1 MKNLSV
7 LHDMALFVEVAR
19 TGSFSRASLS
29 LGMPGA
35 TLSRRIAGMEKQL
48 GVRLFDRSTRRVE
61 LTTAGR
67 RYFDRCAAL
76 VDEARLAEEALKEVA
91 SHADGHLR
99 VSMPVDLGVH
109 VVGPLLPDFARA
121 YPGITFEI
129 DLSPRHADIVGE
141 HVDVAIRIGTVRE
154 DQLVVRRV
162 GWVEQA
168 LYASPAYLAARSPPQ
183 LPAELAAHD
192 CIFVSVQRREPRWH
206 LRHGT
211 DACEVTVRGRFG
223 VNNHGLMQL
232 LAERGMGI
240 AALTPA
246 LVQSA
251 VLQGRLV
258 PVLASW
264 SVPRLPI
271 HAVVAS
277 HLQSAAVRAF
287 VDFLSQRFSDLPA
300 HTLFERLAPLRG

>member
-19 TGSFSRASLS
+19 TGSFNRASLS

-67 RYFDRCAAL
+67 RYFDRCASL
-76 VDEARLAEEALKEVA
+76 VDEARLAEEALKEAA

-109 VVGPLLPDFARA
+109 VVGPLLPEFARA
-121 YPGITFEI
+121 YPGISFDI
-129 DLSPRHADIVGE
+129 DLSPRHADVVGE
-141 HVDVAIRIGTVRE
+141 QVDVAIRIGTVRE
-154 DQLVVRRV
+154 DHLVVRRI
-162 GWVEQA
+162 GWIQQA
-168 LYASPAYLAARSPPQ
+168 LYASPAYLAVRSPPQ
-183 LPAELAAHD
+183 TPAELAAHD
-192 CIFVSVQRREPRWH
+192 CIYGSAQRREPRWH
-206 LRHGT
+206 LQHGT
-211 DACEVTVRGRFG
+211 DTCDVPVRGRFG
-223 VNNHGLMQL
+223 VNNHGLMQQ

-246 LVQSA
+246 LVQNA

-264 SVPRLPI
+264 TVPRLPI
-271 HAVVAS
+271 QAVVAS
-277 HLQSAAVRAF
+277 HLQPAAVRAF
-287 VDFLSQRFSDLPA
+287 VDFLAQRLG
-300 HTLFERLAPLRG
+300 E

>member
-67 RYFDRCAAL
+67 RYFERCAAL
-76 VDEARLAEEALKEVA
+76 VDEARLAEEARKEVA

-121 YPGITFEI
+121 YPGITFDI
-129 DLSPRHADIVGE
+129 DLSPRHAEVVGE
-141 HVDVAIRIGTVRE
+141 HADVAIALGPCVTTSWWCGA
-154 DQLVVRRV
+154 LAGWSRRFTHH
-162 GWVEQA
+162 GPI
-168 LYASPAYLAARSPPQ
+168 LPRAARRSNR
-183 LPAELAAHD
+183 LNW
-192 CIFVSVQRREPRWH
+192 QRTIAFLCLFSGGSRDGICATAQT
-206 LRHGT
+206 L
-211 DACEVTVRGRFG
+211 VR
-223 VNNHGLMQL
+223 
-232 LAERGMGI
+232 
-240 AALTPA
+240 
-246 LVQSA
+246 
-251 VLQGRLV
+251 
-258 PVLASW
+258 
-264 SVPRLPI
+264 
-271 HAVVAS
+271 
-277 HLQSAAVRAF
+277 
-287 VDFLSQRFSDLPA
+287 
-300 HTLFERLAPLRG
+300 

>member
-19 TGSFSRASLS
+19 TGSFNRASLS

-35 TLSRRIAGMEKQL
+35 TLSRRIAGMEKHL

-61 LTTAGR
+61 MTAAGR
-67 RYFDRCAAL
+67 RYFERCATL
-76 VDEARLAEEALKEVA
+76 VDEARIAEEALKEVA
-91 SHADGHLR
+91 SHTDGHIR

-121 YPGITFEI
+121 YPGISFDI
-129 DLSPRHADIVGE
+129 DLSPRHADVVGE
-141 HVDVAIRIGTVRE
+141 HVDVAIRIGTVR
-154 DQLVVRRV
+154 DDTLVVRRI
-162 GWVEQA
+162 GWVELA
-168 LYASPAYLAARSPPQ
+168 LYASPAYLAVRSLPQ
-183 LPAELAAHD
+183 TPAELAAHD
-192 CIFVSVQRREPRWH
+192 CIFVSGQQREPLWNLH
-206 LRHGT
+206 HGT
-211 DACEVTVRGRFG
+211 DAFAVPVHGRFG

-246 LVQSA
+246 LVQSS
-251 VLQGRLV
+251 VLQGQLV
-258 PVLASW
+258 PVLAEW
-264 SVPRLPI
+264 SVPQLAI

-277 HLQSAAVRAF
+277 HLQPAAVRAF
-287 VDFLSQRFSDLPA
+287 VDFLAKRLGELP
-300 HTLFERLAPLRG
+300 

>member
-19 TGSFSRASLS
+19 TGSFNRASLS
-29 LGMPGA
+29 LAMPGA

-67 RYFDRCAAL
+67 RYFDRCAPL

-121 YPGITFEI
+121 YPGITFDI
-129 DLSPRHADIVGE
+129 DLSPRHTDVVGE
-141 HVDVAIRIGTVRE
+141 HVDVAIRIGTVRQ
-154 DQLVVRRV
+154 DQLVVRRI

-168 LYASPAYLAARSPPQ
+168 LYAAPAYLAVRSPPQ
-183 LPAELAAHD
+183 QPAELAAHD
-192 CIFVSVQRREPRWH
+192 CIFGSAQREPRWQLH
-206 LRHGT
+206 HGT
-211 DACEVTVRGRFG
+211 DACDVPVRGRFG

-240 AALTPA
+240 AALTPVLA
-246 LVQSA
+246 QSA

-258 PVLASW
+258 PVLVPW

-277 HLQSAAVRAF
+277 HLQPAAVRAF
-287 VDFLSQRFSDLPA
+287 VDFLA
-300 HTLFERLAPLRG
+300 KRLGE

>member
-19 TGSFSRASLS
+19 TGSFNRASLS

-48 GVRLFDRSTRRVE
+48 GVRLFDRNTRRVA

-67 RYFDRCAAL
+67 RYFERCAAL
-76 VDEARLAEEALKEVA
+76 VDEARLAEEALKAVA

-109 VVGPLLPDFARA
+109 VIGPLLPDFARA
-121 YPGITFEI
+121 YPGITFDI
-129 DLSPRHADIVGE
+129 DLSPRHAEVVGE
-141 HVDVAIRIGTVRE
+141 HADVAIRIGAVRD
-154 DQLVVRRV
+154 DQLVVRRI

-168 LYASPAYLAARSPPQ
+168 LYASPAYLATRSPPQ
-183 LPAELAAHD
+183 QPAELAAHD
-192 CIFVSVQRREPRWH
+192 CIFVPVQRREPRWQ
-206 LRHGT
+206 LRHGA
-211 DACEVTVRGRFG
+211 DVCEVTVRGRFG
-223 VNNHGLMQL
+223 VNNHGLMQV
-232 LAERGMGI
+232 LAEHGMGI

-258 PVLASW
+258 PVLAPW

-287 VDFLSQRFSDLPA
+287 VDFLAQRFSEQPA
-300 HTLFERLAPLRG
+300 HTLFEQIATTRG